1 MANRIFEEILTEEIE
16 IFINSF
22 SNVSKKL
29 FESETNKNKLIHSGE
44 FGMYREA
51 IVKRFL
57 RFFIPQNL
65 GIDQGFLINSFDEI
79 SNQCDIVIYDGNHT
93 PFIKS
98 NELQRFYPVETV
110 CAVGEV
116 KSILDFATLKNA
128 CEKLYETKKMTE
140 KVASVSILRRYDDYP
155 YGDIKCG
162 NDLITT
168 FIVCQKLNFNLEK
181 ITSIYDDDVEP
192 RFMHNTILSL
202 EDGLILYT
210 TPDTNGGNRMHMQP
224 TWDKI
229 NLNDPAIYSLETG
242 GIDCFK
248 IFCNLIFNAT
258 TFRTIVLPEIL
269 NYMKYPSN

>member
-1 MANRIFEEILTEEIE
+1 MANKIFEEILIEEIE

-22 SNVSKKL
+22 ANVSKKM
-29 FESETNKNKLIHSGE
+29 FESGTSKNKLLHSGE

-57 RFFIPQNL
+57 RFFIPQSIE
-65 GIDQGFLINSFDEI
+65 IDQGFLINSFDDV
-79 SNQCDIVIYDGNHT
+79 STQCDIVIYDRNHT

-98 NELQRFYPVETV
+98 NELQRFFPVETV

-116 KSILDFATLKNA
+116 KSTLDFTSLKNA
-128 CEKLYETKKMTE
+128 CKKLYEVKKISE
-140 KVASVSILRRYDDYP
+140 KVGSKSILRRFDSYP
-155 YGDIKCG
+155 YGDVKCG

-168 FIVCQKLNFNLEK
+168 FIVCQKLDFNLDK
-181 ITSIYDDDVEP
+181 LTSLYDSEDEP
-192 RFMHNTILSL
+192 RFMHNVILSI
-202 EDGLILYT
+202 EDGLILYSNE
-210 TPDTNGGNRMHMQP
+210 DEHGNNEMHIHP
-224 TWDKI
+224 TWDKVKLN
-229 NLNDPAIYSLETG
+229 NLAVYSLETG

-269 NYMKYPSN
+269 SYMKYPSN

>member
-1 MANRIFEEILTEEIE
+1 MANRIFDEILTEEIE

-29 FESETNKNKLIHSGE
+29 FESEISKNKLLHSGE

-79 SNQCDIVIYDGNHT
+79 STQCDIVIYDGNHT

-128 CEKLYETKKMTE
+128 CEKLYETKKITE
-140 KVASVSILRRYDDYP
+140 KVASGSILRRYDDYP
-155 YGDIKCG
+155 YADIKCG

-181 ITSIYDDDVEP
+181 ITSIYDDNAEP
-192 RFMHNTILSL
+192 RFMHNAILSL
-202 EDGLILYT
+202 EDGLIIYT
-210 TPDTNGGNRMHMQP
+210 TPEKDGSNRMHMQP

-229 NLNDPAIYSLETG
+229 SLNDPAIYSLEIG
-242 GIDCFK
+242 GIDCYK

-269 NYMKYPSN
+269 SYMKYPSN